1 MLPIAPS
8 KTTSFLELR
17 YRHTRCP
24 ETYGRVVYHHLNGIR
39 KRMVQEQPVRQSFLK
54 LIKDVSDLLHMIRN
68 SEATLAR
75 QAQHE
80 DA

>member
-1 MLPIAPS
+1 
-8 KTTSFLELR
+8 
-17 YRHTRCP
+17 
-24 ETYGRVVYHHLNGIR
+24 
-39 KRMVQEQPVRQSFLK
+39 MVQEQPVRQSFLK

-68 SEATLAR
+68 SEATRAR